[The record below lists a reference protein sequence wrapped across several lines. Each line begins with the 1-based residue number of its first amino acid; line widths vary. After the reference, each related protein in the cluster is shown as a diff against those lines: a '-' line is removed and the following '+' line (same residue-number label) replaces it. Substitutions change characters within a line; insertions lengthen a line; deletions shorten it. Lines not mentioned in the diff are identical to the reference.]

1 MHDSKGHRLRTWYSD
16 SAVVTRLVES
26 TKNVGLWRSEAALV
40 ERFFVPGGCV
50 LDLGCGAGRAAIGMA
65 RLGFEVH
72 GVDQSE
78 EMIEA
83 ARQVADEF
91 GVSARFEV
99 GDALEIPYP
108 DDYFDGVVF
117 AYSGL
122 MGIIPRQRRHLA
134 LLEIKR
140 VLKSDGRFVFSGHD
154 RDGNADW
161 YRRWHTDGDLDP
173 GDVLLQEDGRTLIVH
188 CPRREDVL
196 EELDEAGFVA
206 LYDAWRGD
214 LPPEPEPV
222 RESSLDCRLWVAA
235 PSYAR
240 ASGRDEAA
248 G

>member
-1 MHDSKGHRLRTWYSD
+1 MHDSKRLRLRSWYSD
-16 SAVVTRLVES
+16 PDVVARSVET

-40 ERFFVPGGCV
+40 ERFFVSGGRV

-65 RLGFEVH
+65 RLGFDVH
-72 GVDQSE
+72 GVDQSA

-83 ARQVADEF
+83 ARQIADEV

-99 GDALEIPYP
+99 GDALAIPYP
-108 DDYFDGVVF
+108 DDYFDGLVF

-122 MGIIPRQRRHLA
+122 MGIIPRERRLLA
-134 LLEIKR
+134 LLEIYR
-140 VLKSDGRFVFSGHD
+140 VLKSDGRFVFSAHD

-161 YRRWHTDGDLDP
+161 YRQWHTDGDLDP
-173 GDVLLQEDGRTLIVH
+173 GDVLLQEDGRTLLVH

-196 EELDEAGFVA
+196 EELDEGGFVA

-214 LPPEPEPV
+214 LPPEPETV

-235 PSYAR
+235 PSDAR
-240 ASGRDEAA
+240 VSGRDKAA